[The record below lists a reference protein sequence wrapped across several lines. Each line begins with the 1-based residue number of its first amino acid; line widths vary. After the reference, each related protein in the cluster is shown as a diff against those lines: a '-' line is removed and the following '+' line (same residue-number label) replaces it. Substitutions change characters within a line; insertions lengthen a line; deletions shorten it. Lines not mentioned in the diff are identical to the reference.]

1 MGIINRMRKQN
12 AIYWPP
18 STPDNFGRPTSGTLV
33 ELILDGADNYRVRW
47 EDRIET
53 FIDQYGTT
61 QVSNAVVYV
70 PQLPD
75 GSDVTVGGY
84 LWLGD
89 IGDLTDE
96 VVPLNNPGAYEVR
109 RFDILP
115 DLKNREKLRTAYL

>member
-18 STPDNFGRPTSGTLV
+18 STPDDFGRPASGALV
-33 ELILDGADNYRVRW
+33 ELVLDGTSNYRVRW
-47 EDRIET
+47 EDTIAT
-53 FIDQYGTT
+53 FVDPQGTT

-75 GSDVTVGGY
+75 ASEVTVGGY

-89 IGDLTDE
+89 RADLTDDA
-96 VVPLNNPGAYEVR
+96 VPLNNPGAYEVR
-109 RFDILP
+109 RFDSLP
-115 DLKNREKLRTAYL
+115 DFKNKEKLRTAYL